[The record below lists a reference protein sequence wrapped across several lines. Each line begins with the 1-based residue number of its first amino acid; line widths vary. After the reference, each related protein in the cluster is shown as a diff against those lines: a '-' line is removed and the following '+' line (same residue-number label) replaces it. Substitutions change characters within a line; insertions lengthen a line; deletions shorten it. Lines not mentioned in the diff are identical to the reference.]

1 MKKKKYNNGGELLQQ
16 LLPLA
21 ASFIPG
27 GQIAAPLIGGVM
39 NQLMQPEKLT
49 PPTAQQVN
57 YSTNPY
63 GKLAFGGPIDPL
75 NMMARETT
83 FVKPNPFIVPVSPD
97 VALGIPQMPA
107 PNFLN
112 APMWNDGTVPNK
124 SKSKDRFRE
133 KANGGNLINDGFKQF
148 DTGSHA
154 SGNDL
159 TVDQFGNPTNNGV
172 AEVQNQENMYNNFVL
187 SDTLTNPK
195 TGNKF
200 STDAKNINKKYEKAR
215 LYDDSKNA
223 LDFEMNM
230 LQALNQSKINKMES
244 RQMAQGGPLDT
255 PKSNSIYDMGYT
267 VDPNTERFMTIPND
281 GDFMNLTLSPDPQ
294 LPMIDT
300 NYGTSINNLNP
311 VNQNQNILAKPIT
324 QVIPGNTNSMN
335 GLDAIGL
342 GLKGVALAGS
352 ISDAF
357 KPAEVENLQLPDY
370 SQADRYMREA
380 TVDYS
385 QSRQDAV
392 GVSNMAS
399 NNIRSMSSNPS
410 QYLSRQSARLGQL
423 QDVLSRIGEQQT
435 NANSQLNLTKSQY
448 NANKSI
454 DNTNRFNQ
462 NKINNQQNQAAA
474 NSFDRSL
481 MSDLSMIGTQFGEE
495 ARSQKVNQ
503 NNREINMFQNNQII
517 AALNASNPNWQL
529 DPNII
534 ANLKAG
540 NIDLDSLLKYKQ

>member
-49 PPTAQQVN
+49 PPVTQQVN

-133 KANGGNLINDGFKQF
+133 KANGGNLINDGFRQF

-392 GVSNMAS
+392 GVSNIAS

-435 NANSQLNLTKSQY
+435 NANSQLNLQKSGY
-448 NANKSI
+448 E
-454 DNTNRFNQ
+454 Q
-462 NKINNQQNQAAA
+462 NKAVDSANRRYTNQQNNQMNSAAS
-474 NSFDRSL
+474 NLFDRNLSAEL
-481 MSDLSMIGTQFGEE
+481 SQIGSTFNQISNSQRFIANQADLSKFNNAQMMLFLNNKYPNVQVTPDMIDRIRAGENIDNII
-495 ARSQKVNQ
+495 KVN
-503 NNREINMFQNNQII
+503 F
-517 AALNASNPNWQL
+517 
-529 DPNII
+529 
-534 ANLKAG
+534 
-540 NIDLDSLLKYKQ
+540 